1 MGASDS
7 LRLTTSTTGASET
20 SIRVDAIVSI
30 YFDYLCFIVDSSVY
44 VCIITNIDKR
54 NGENEMS
61 YIINEIKGYMNHMSF
76 EKAVDKVRRNH
87 LGRKDYIIT
96 QAAKIISE
104 TR

>member
-1 MGASDS
+1 
-7 LRLTTSTTGASET
+7 
-20 SIRVDAIVSI
+20 
-30 YFDYLCFIVDSSVY
+30 
-44 VCIITNIDKR
+44 
-54 NGENEMS
+54 MS